1 MATLT
6 IIRWR
11 EDSVGFIGW
20 DAYAN
25 SELKRRLKRAMDTS
39 LSSLRQYVRQIQA
52 RELVTLEGVKEGTI
66 ASVRQILET
75 QGAEVVA
82 TLGVRT

>member
-11 EDSVGFIGW
+11 EDSVSFTGW

-25 SELKRRLKRAMDTS
+25 SELKRRLKHAMDAS
-39 LSSLRQYVRQIQA
+39 PSSIRQYLRQIQA
-52 RELVTLEGVKEGTI
+52 RELVTLEGVKEGAI

-82 TLGVRT
+82 TLGANT